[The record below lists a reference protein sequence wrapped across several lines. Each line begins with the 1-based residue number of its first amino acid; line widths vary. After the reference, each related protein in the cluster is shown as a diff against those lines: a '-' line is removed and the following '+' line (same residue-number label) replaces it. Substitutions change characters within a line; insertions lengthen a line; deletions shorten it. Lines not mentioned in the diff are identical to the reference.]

1 MIGSSITLIGGFL
14 GRLGRGSFEPL
25 NQAAM
30 TIGRKFTRTPKD
42 NSLKRLLDM
51 RTRAVLHAISS
62 EPRGN
67 ALSAYLRAM
76 DRKPN

>member
-1 MIGSSITLIGGFL
+1 MIVPLITLIGGFL
-14 GRLGRGSFEPL
+14 GRFGRSSFEPL
-25 NQAAM
+25 NQSAM

>member
-1 MIGSSITLIGGFL
+1 MNGSSITLIGGFL
-14 GRLGRGSFEPL
+14 VRLRRGSFEPL